1 MVSSAT
7 LHTSMAEVV
16 VGSMVLATICAVGCL
31 ASRALAP
38 SKINNESLF
47 ITMDRASLAGSFLAL
62 VFLPIAIM
70 TGNLASEGHSSSALL
85 YNKFVYSGLALGFW
99 SSFVIGRIRLGE
111 ELWEARQLAI
121 LQSATACL
129 AFLMTTIS
137 ASIGGNWS
145 EANLFSIFFHF
156 RFL

>member
-70 TGNLASEGHSSSALL
+70 TGNLAQKVTQAVL
-85 YNKFVYSGLALGFW
+85 
-99 SSFVIGRIRLGE
+99 
-111 ELWEARQLAI
+111 
-121 LQSATACL
+121 CC
-129 AFLMTTIS
+129 TI
-137 ASIGGNWS
+137 
-145 EANLFSIFFHF
+145 NLFTVDWH
-156 RFL
+156 